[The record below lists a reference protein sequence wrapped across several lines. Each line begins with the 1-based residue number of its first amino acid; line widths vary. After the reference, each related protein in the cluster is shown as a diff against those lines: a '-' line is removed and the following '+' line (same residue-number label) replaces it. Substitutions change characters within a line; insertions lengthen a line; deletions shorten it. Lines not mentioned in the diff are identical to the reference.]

1 MNEFILK
8 KESLDNDIKNIGIFL
23 FVIAAI
29 QTAMAVW
36 VDSFILV
43 DAMLVFGMACFAYFK
58 QSRWAVYCAFG
69 YYVFMTCIDFTELP
83 VLGIAIRGAILY
95 WLGATAWDAIN
106 LNKAEY
112 AEEVA

>member
-69 YYVFMTCIDFTELP
+69 YYIFMTFGDFTELP

-95 WLGATAWDAIN
+95 WLGKTAWDAFN
-106 LNKAEY
+106 FNKTKY
-112 AEEVA
+112 ADDVA

>member
-1 MNEFILK
+1 
-8 KESLDNDIKNIGIFL
+8 
-23 FVIAAI
+23 
-29 QTAMAVW
+29 
-36 VDSFILV
+36 
-43 DAMLVFGMACFAYFK
+43 
-58 QSRWAVYCAFG
+58 
-69 YYVFMTCIDFTELP
+69 MTCIDFTELP